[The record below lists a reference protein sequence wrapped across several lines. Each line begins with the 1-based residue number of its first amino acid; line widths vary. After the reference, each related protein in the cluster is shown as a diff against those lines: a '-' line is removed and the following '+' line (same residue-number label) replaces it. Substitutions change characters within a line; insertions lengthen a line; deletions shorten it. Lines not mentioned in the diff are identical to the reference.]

1 MPRKQQCQ
9 PNNQDTEKMQCHFIS
24 NTHWDREWRYSMQR
38 TRYML
43 VYMMDMLLDILE
55 NYPEFSSFHLDSQTV
70 PIQDYIEI
78 RPEKEEVIK
87 KLVAEK
93 RLFIGPWFCL
103 PDEFCV
109 GGESLIRNLLL
120 GHKIARQFGHVSK
133 TGYSPFSWG
142 QISQMPQIYKGFGI
156 EFAAFY
162 RGINTLVAPKSE
174 ITGKAPTGRR
184 SWHRDW
190 GAGPG
195 TTFGTFCSGP
205 PTGTCSTW
213 TKDRSRGRMAMAPSR

>member
-1 MPRKQQCQ
+1 MPKKQQCQ
-9 PNNQDTEKMQCHFIS
+9 PDNKDTEKIQCHFIS

-38 TRYML
+38 TRHML

-78 RPEKEEVIK
+78 RPEKDEVIK

-109 GGESLIRNLLL
+109 SGESLIRNLLL
-120 GHKIARQFGHVSK
+120 ASPSVKNIIPQKERHRQTPK
-133 TGYSPFSWG
+133 
-142 QISQMPQIYKGFGI
+142 QQSQK
-156 EFAAFY
+156 
-162 RGINTLVAPKSE
+162 LSV
-174 ITGKAPTGRR
+174 
-184 SWHRDW
+184 
-190 GAGPG
+190 
-195 TTFGTFCSGP
+195 
-205 PTGTCSTW
+205 
-213 TKDRSRGRMAMAPSR
+213 